1 MMLASMELKK
11 KAVETSSIE
20 AEKQANAEVK
30 QDLHGTKAVP
40 EKIQLEEKEYS
51 PFSMEMLKMCMEC
64 NEVETADV
72 SEAYEMKDFAHTC
85 L

>member
-1 MMLASMELKK
+1 MKW
-11 KAVETSSIE
+11 
-20 AEKQANAEVK
+20 
-30 QDLHGTKAVP
+30 DLHDTKAVL

-64 NEVETADV
+64 NEVKTADV

>member
-1 MMLASMELKK
+1 M
-11 KAVETSSIE
+11 
-20 AEKQANAEVK
+20 N
-30 QDLHGTKAVP
+30 QDLHGTKSLL
-40 EKIQLEEKEYS
+40 EKIQLEEEEYS

-72 SEAYEMKDFAHTC
+72 SEAYEMKDFAHAR